1 MVRNEK
7 GESSWLSYFKELT
20 AIGIKKYREQVN
32 AIKKYLILVS
42 KGYMDTEF
50 TLLDWNM
57 ELY

>member
-1 MVRNEK
+1 VLEW
-7 GESSWLSYFKELT
+7 GSWLSYFKELT

-32 AIKKYLILVS
+32 TIKKYLILVS